1 MAQFKRK
8 STGAVHTANASFTWT
23 ISGIA
28 LVACGGGGG
37 GGGGAPSSIAV
48 SYYDITI
55 YDGPISGALLYSDVN
70 NNDIIDDDDIFLGET
85 DAHGV
90 VRISETAGR
99 TALIANLDGAID
111 TDNPDEILSEIIWRA
126 PAGSLVVSPLTE
138 LLVVAGEDTDL
149 LLANLGLEE
158 SDVKTINPFDT
169 NSATP
174 QDEGKTENLIHAA
187 RQVGRLIKDDGDN
200 FIQKLKAELDEL
212 PTEFTINKSHI
223 DLDEGSYGEQVLA
236 RLSIKDDG
244 LGSHRFELSESDIF
258 NLVGNEL
265 RLKPNTILDYENSLS
280 HEAKISLYATS
291 EGRSLDDVTTKALD
305 DVTFTIKVNNAP
317 ISISLS
323 QTSDSLAEGIYED
336 GQKIS
341 DITLSGDAASDS
353 LSFTTDDDRFEVRGD
368 KDAGYGLWLKAG
380 EALDFETDGN
390 ELTVSVTSAGDGTDS
405 DDITLT
411 ITDRP
416 VTFALADEESIEEG
430 YYINGYKISDITLS
444 GDTASDSLSFTTNDD
459 RFEVRGDKDAGYA
472 LFLKEGIAFDYEAD
486 SRPITITVTSAG
498 DGTDSDDI
506 TLTITD
512 RPVMIGLE
520 DVEKALDEGLYETGS
535 FLTRI
540 LLEGDESRA
549 SDFALSLSNDYLFE
563 VRKIN
568 ADEYELWLKDGI
580 ELDYEMTNG
589 DLNQD
594 RFHNVEITS
603 SDGGFANFNLKVV
616 NEPEASILTQVEVP
630 LDDHR
635 IDWLFT
641 QTSWSPI
648 LGQGVE
654 IDYSFINTTTS
665 LLEGTT
671 LADGELQDASQEF
684 KDAVAHSFSLFEQVS
699 LLRFQEVDDNEAGSG
714 FIRIGMTSTS
724 GGSGAHAYYPYSQT
738 HDDAGNMWF
747 FHDYNQFNDT
757 ANLYDGSY
765 FKAAITHEMGHAL
778 GLGHTQEHHVGRDV
792 RLLGADDNN
801 TTHTIMAY
809 PEAWNDK
816 VGSGAN
822 NVTDKPTTLMIN
834 DILALHYLYGANYE
848 WATGDDLYHFGGR
861 ASADDVLH
869 ETIWDAGG
877 IDEFSWQGQ
886 SQIARINLN
895 QGSLSYFGAISSL
908 DSPFLTDGHFG
919 EGTGIVGIAY
929 NTIIEN
935 ATGGEGDDVLIAN
948 DVANQLDGG
957 AGADA
962 ASYEASDEAVTV
974 DLSDESAERGG
985 DAAGDRLT
993 NIENLIGS
1001 DFDDTLIGDEG
1012 DNILEGRQGADSLD
1026 GRAGFDTASYKASDE
1041 GVTVNLSSAD
1051 RQQGGHA
1058 AGDRLTNIENLTGSD
1073 FDDTLVGDDGDNI
1086 IEGGSGADSLDG
1098 GSGNDE
1104 LYSGSGNDTLYGGD
1118 DNDRLFGQGGVN
1130 ILDGG
1135 RGHDDIFADSGRAIM
1150 TGGDDSDVF
1159 AISHIASDIENACVI
1174 TDFSLDDFDW
1184 LDFSAYIDALWYDQ
1198 SRSVNTGEASN
1209 DSSQNDTVLYGK
1221 ADGSEV
1227 VIVLEDFSDTDFFM
1241 AISRASI
1248 EIHAFEAEI
1257 V

>member
-341 DITLSGDAASDS
+341 DITLSGDA
-353 LSFTTDDDRFEVRGD
+353 
-368 KDAGYGLWLKAG
+368 
-380 EALDFETDGN
+380 
-390 ELTVSVTSAGDGTDS
+390 
-405 DDITLT
+405 
-411 ITDRP
+411 
-416 VTFALADEESIEEG
+416 
-430 YYINGYKISDITLS
+430 
-444 GDTASDSLSFTTNDD
+444 ASDSLSFTTNDD